1 LAFPKLQIEAQ
12 RIETMNHSMISI
24 ANVIVEKKEK
34 EDQKA
39 VMESKSS
46 NLDDFDYQNE
56 PFSNIDSLSAFV
68 LSCLHSGRTSNESF
82 RETCFLVPDGLFH
95 FLAREIK
102 SLSGVEPYGVRGCV
116 LSFGF
121 RDPRLKKCYRLG
133 RYAFDP
139 SIVSTFEISL
149 CFQEDVIFRNLW
161 SKRTL
166 TRLFRPFGALLM
178 RSRKEDAPAAA
189 ATVTA
194 AYSGSLVIS
203 KEVEIVKKR
212 FYRSTR

>member
-1 LAFPKLQIEAQ
+1 
-12 RIETMNHSMISI
+12 
-24 ANVIVEKKEK
+24 
-34 EDQKA
+34 
-39 VMESKSS
+39 MESKSS

-56 PFSNIDSLSAFV
+56 PFNNVDSLSAFV

-82 RETCFLVPDGLFH
+82 RETSFLVPDGLFH

-102 SLSGVEPYGVRGCV
+102 ALSRVEPYGVRGCV

-121 RDPRLKKCYRLG
+121 RDPRLKMCYRLG

-149 CFQEDVIFRNLW
+149 CFQEDFVIFRNLW

-166 TRLFRPFGALLM
+166 TRLFRPFGALLQ
-178 RSRKEDAPAAA
+178 RSRKADAPAAA
-189 ATVTA
+189 AATVAA

-212 FYRSTR
+212 FYRSTTRWLATTRWLERAKN